1 MASMSP
7 LESVVRFLVAIG
19 VIIAAVSNYLI
30 INKLWKRKH
39 LKDVA
44 ESVSI
49 SAALLGLFTAV
60 PLLIQGAFYDNT
72 PLPAL
77 KTGIGI
83 ITGIIF
89 VMIGTG
95 MWVKGNRET
104 PFRQLLLRALRLEGK
119 ESGDLLKAIGRP
131 KGAGQIILILELM
144 AKLDRHIHEGE
155 IALLN
160 RFAEDWKIDPPDLE
174 VGEVHEDSTLLEV
187 RVAVQEYLVLQP
199 PHEQA
204 AHLLDVLN
212 LFAKADD
219 DVSSEERVVVE
230 EVNGL
235 IQTYVGDDTIERQTY
250 EVVIVPQSA
259 EQFEAVEAII
269 PGASVS
275 ERRGGKV
282 ISVGTFFSH
291 DYAEAV
297 CQKYIALGL
306 FTAQVASPISQESPT
321 DS

>member
-1 MASMSP
+1 MAAMSQ
-7 LESVVRFLVAIG
+7 LESLVRFLVAIG
-19 VIIAAVSNYLI
+19 VVIAAISNYLI

-49 SAALLGLFTAV
+49 SAALLGLFTAG
-60 PLLIQGAFYDNT
+60 PLLIQGAVYDQT
-72 PLPAL
+72 PMPAL

-83 ITGIIF
+83 ITGVIF
-89 VMIGTG
+89 VMIGSG
-95 MWVKGNRET
+95 MWVRGNRET
-104 PFRQLLLRALRLEGK
+104 PFRQLLLRSLRLEKK
-119 ESGDLLKAIGRP
+119 ESTDLLKAMSRP
-131 KGAGQIILILELM
+131 KGASQIIRILELM
-144 AKLDRHIHEGE
+144 AKLDRHIHESE
-155 IALLN
+155 IALLT

-174 VGEVHEDSTLLEV
+174 VGRVLEDSTLLEV
-187 RVAVQEYLVLQP
+187 RTAVQDYLGLQP

-212 LFAKADD
+212 LFVKADD
-219 DVSSEERVVVE
+219 DVSHEERVVVE

-235 IQTYVGDDTIERQTY
+235 IEEYVGGDTLDRQTY

-306 FTAQVASPISQESPT
+306 FTAQVAG
-321 DS
+321 

>member
-1 MASMSP
+1 MSP

-19 VIIAAVSNYLI
+19 VVIAAVSNYLI

-49 SAALLGLFTAV
+49 SAALLGLFTAG
-60 PLLIQGAFYDNT
+60 PLLVQGALYDHT
-72 PLPAL
+72 PMPAI

-104 PFRQLLLRALRLEGK
+104 PFRKLLMRALRMEGK
-119 ESGDLLKAIGRP
+119 ESGDLIKAIGRP
-131 KGAGQIILILELM
+131 KGAEQIIKILELM
-144 AKLDRHIHEGE
+144 AKLDRHIHENE
-155 IALLN
+155 IRLLN
-160 RFAEDWKIDPPDLE
+160 QFAEDWKIDPPNLE
-174 VGEVHEDSTLLEV
+174 VGKVLEDSTLLEV
-187 RVAVQEYLVLQP
+187 RTAVEDYLTLQP
-199 PHEQA
+199 PYEQA

-212 LFAKADD
+212 LFVKADD
-219 DVSSEERVVVE
+219 DVSPEERVVVE

-235 IQTYVGDDTIERQTY
+235 IEAYVGDDTIERQTY

-259 EQFEAVEAII
+259 EQFEAVEALI

-282 ISVGTFFSH
+282 ISVGSFFSH

-297 CQKYIALGL
+297 CEKYIALGL
-306 FTAQVASPISQESPT
+306 FTAQVAG
-321 DS
+321 

>member
-1 MASMSP
+1 MAPMSP

-19 VIIAAVSNYLI
+19 VLIAAVSNYLI

-49 SAALLGLFTAV
+49 SAALLGLFTAI
-60 PLLIQGAFYDNT
+60 PLLIQGAVYDQT
-72 PLPAL
+72 PMPAL
-77 KTGIGI
+77 KTAIGI
-83 ITGIIF
+83 VTGVIF
-89 VMIGTG
+89 VMIGSG
-95 MWVKGNRET
+95 MWVRGNRET
-104 PFRQLLLRALRLEGK
+104 PFRQLLLRSLRLEGK
-119 ESGDLLKAIGRP
+119 ESADLIKAMSRP
-131 KGAGQIILILELM
+131 KGASHIIRILELM
-144 AKLDRHIHEGE
+144 AKLDRHVHESE
-155 IALLN
+155 IELLR
-160 RFAEDWKIDPPDLE
+160 RFAADWSLDPPDLAE
-174 VGEVHEDSTLLEV
+174 GKVVEDSTLLEV
-187 RVAVQEYLVLQP
+187 RAAVEEYLGLQP

-219 DVSSEERVVVE
+219 EVSPEERVVVD

-235 IQTYVGDDTIERQTY
+235 IQDYVGDDTIERQTF

-259 EQFEAVEAII
+259 EQFEAVEALI
-269 PGASVS
+269 PGARVS

-282 ISVGTFFSH
+282 ISVGTFFSQE
-291 DYAEAV
+291 YAEAV

-306 FTAQVASPISQESPT
+306 FTAQVAA
-321 DS
+321 

>member
-19 VIIAAVSNYLI
+19 VLIAAVSNYLI

-49 SAALLGLFTAV
+49 SAALLGLFTAG
-60 PLLIQGAFYDNT
+60 PLLIQGAIYDQT
-72 PLPAL
+72 PMPAL
-77 KTGIGI
+77 KTAIGI
-83 ITGIIF
+83 VTGILF
-89 VMIGTG
+89 VMIGSG
-95 MWVKGNRET
+95 MWVKGNREV
-104 PFRQLLLRALRLEGK
+104 PFIRLLMRSLRLERK
-119 ESGDLLKAIGRP
+119 ESTDLLKAMSRP

-144 AKLDRHIHEGE
+144 AKLDRHVHESE
-155 IALLN
+155 VKLLR
-160 RFAEDWKIDPPDLE
+160 RFAADWSLDPPDLE
-174 VGEVHEDSTLLEV
+174 AGHVSEDGTLLEV
-187 RVAVQEYLVLQP
+187 RAAVEDYIGLQP

-212 LFAKADD
+212 LFVKADD
-219 DVSSEERVVVE
+219 DVSPEERVVVD

-235 IQTYVGDDTIERQTY
+235 IQAYVGGDTLEHQTY

-259 EQFEAVEAII
+259 EQFEAVEALI
-269 PGASVS
+269 PGAAVS

-282 ISVGTFFSH
+282 ISVGTFFSN

-297 CQKYIALGL
+297 CEKYIALGL
-306 FTAQVASPISQESPT
+306 FTAQVA
-321 DS
+321 D

>member
-1 MASMSP
+1 MAAMSP
-7 LESVVRFLVAIG
+7 LESLVRFLVAIG

-60 PLLIQGAFYDNT
+60 PLLIQGAFYDRT
-72 PLPAL
+72 PLPAI

-89 VMIGTG
+89 VMIGAG
-95 MWVKGNRET
+95 MWVKGNREKK
-104 PFRQLLLRALRLEGK
+104 FWQLMLGALRLEGK
-119 ESGDLLKAIGRP
+119 ESGDLLKALGRP
-131 KGAGQIILILELM
+131 KGAGEIIKILELM
-144 AKLDRHIHEGE
+144 AKLDREVHASE
-155 IALLN
+155 LDMLN
-160 RFAEDWKIDPPDLE
+160 RFAADWKIDPPDLA
-174 VGEVHEDSTLLEV
+174 VGKVHEDGTLLEV
-187 RVAVQEYLVLQP
+187 REAVETYLALDP

-204 AHLLDVLN
+204 ANLLDLLN
-212 LFAKADD
+212 LFTKADD
-219 DVSSEERVVVE
+219 DVSNEERVVVE

-235 IQTYVGDDTIERQTY
+235 IQTYVGGDTVMRETY

-259 EQFEAVEAII
+259 EQFEAVEALL
-269 PGASVS
+269 PGATVS
-275 ERRGGKV
+275 QRRGGKV
-282 ISVGTFFSH
+282 ISVGTFFSR

-306 FTAQVASPISQESPT
+306 FTAQVAG
-321 DS
+321 

>member
-1 MASMSP
+1 MAGMSP

-19 VIIAAVSNYLI
+19 VVIAAISNYLI

-49 SAALLGLFTAV
+49 SAALLGLFTAI
-60 PLLIQGAFYDNT
+60 PLLIQGAVYDET
-72 PLPAL
+72 PMPAL

-83 ITGIIF
+83 VTGVIF
-89 VMIGTG
+89 VMIGSG

-104 PFRQLLLRALRLEGK
+104 PFRQLLLRSLRLEKK
-119 ESGDLLKAIGRP
+119 ESADLLKAMSRP
-131 KGAGQIILILELM
+131 KGAGKIIEILELM
-144 AKLDRHIHEGE
+144 AKLDRHVHESE
-155 IALLN
+155 IALLK
-160 RFAEDWKIDPPDLE
+160 RFAEDWKIEPPDLR
-174 VGEVHEDSTLLEV
+174 VGRVLEDSTLLEV
-187 RVAVQEYLVLQP
+187 RTAVQDYLALSP

-212 LFAKADD
+212 LFVKADD
-219 DVSSEERVVVE
+219 DVSHEERVVIE

-235 IQTYVGDDTIERQTY
+235 IQMYVGGDTIDRQTY

-306 FTAQVASPISQESPT
+306 FTAQVAG
-321 DS
+321 